1 GLRDLRAGDPRESA
15 QVHRHWLHR
24 APRDPRVLGWRLI
37 EGLPRTVA
45 MRFDDLTKASVK
57 PTMAHFFY
65 MDENDPTKVI
75 RWMVRVGPAGFCT
88 SSRCLN
94 SPPSPNS

>member
-1 GLRDLRAGDPRESA
+1 
-15 QVHRHWLHR
+15 
-24 APRDPRVLGWRLI
+24 
-37 EGLPRTVA
+37 

-75 RWMVRVGPAGFCT
+75 RWMGAVGPAGF
-88 SSRCLN
+88 
-94 SPPSPNS
+94 